1 MIVLTNKEIA
11 ERFNAMQG
19 DDISKINVLARMTEI
34 PKKTLREIIESE
46 NGKPVEEP
54 DPIIESAAVL
64 NFEPGTA
71 IYKLVEER
79 LDTLD
84 RIIKN
89 CTEEYKELARY
100 IKDGH

>member
-1 MIVLTNKEIA
+1 MLLTNSEIY

-19 DDISKINVLARMTEI
+19 DDISKINVLARITEL
-34 PKKTLREIIESE
+34 PKKTLREIIESQS
-46 NGKPVEEP
+46 GKPVEVP
-54 DPIIESAAVL
+54 DLTIESAAVL
-64 NFEPGTA
+64 NFKPGTA

>member
-1 MIVLTNKEIA
+1 MLLTNSEIY

-19 DDISKINVLARMTEI
+19 DDISKINVLARITEL
-34 PKKTLREIIESE
+34 PKKTLREIIESQS
-46 NGKPVEEP
+46 GKPVEVP
-54 DPIIESAAVL
+54 DLTIESAAEL

-71 IYKLVEER
+71 IYKLIEER